1 MSQCISIKHSIRKQH
16 VAVVPISSGLTVSCS
31 CVNHSASELKS
42 TGPEVPFEHTEGGL
56 MMPVMLFMVVII
68 VVILK

>member
-1 MSQCISIKHSIRKQH
+1 M
-16 VAVVPISSGLTVSCS
+16 
-31 CVNHSASELKS
+31 NHSAAELKS

-56 MMPVMLFMVVII
+56 MMPVMLFMMVII

>member
-1 MSQCISIKHSIRKQH
+1 MLL
-16 VAVVPISSGLTVSCS
+16 SSSLTVPYS
-31 CVNHSASELKS
+31 CVNHSAAELKS

-56 MMPVMLFMVVII
+56 MMPVMLFMMVII